1 MMTPNTNDCDSP
13 NDRYGSPE
21 AVVHPEGEE
30 SRVRSSTTLTVE
42 VVRERTVLSVCQA
55 LYVDSGNDKTVLCV
69 LAIGLKTNDDTPLF
83 AVNEEP
89 WCSLTKQQFRSP
101 QNTDLVKEIRRRAK
115 LVSRNS
121 VSATLPKPANWTK
134 SKSFEWLESNPVSEA
149 ADVEFL
155 TTEVLRVREVYKAMI
170 EEKERR
176 RVGESSA
183 VGTDASNARV
193 GGGAWRGNVPYMRII
208 MCLTEDDVKALFLA
222 RANGLSRSELDARN
236 CDSR

>member
-1 MMTPNTNDCDSP
+1 MMTPNSNEDCDCLI
-13 NDRYGSPE
+13 DRNTSSPE
-21 AVVHPEGEE
+21 AADHREE
-30 SRVRSSTTLTVE
+30 EENRVRSATTVPVE
-42 VVRERTVLSVCQA
+42 VVGETTLLPAVCQA

-69 LAIGLKTNDDTPLF
+69 LAIGLKKNDGTPLF
-83 AVNEEP
+83 TVNEEP

-101 QNTDLVKEIRRRAK
+101 KNADMVKEIRRRAK
-115 LVSRNS
+115 SVSRNS
-121 VSATLPKPANWTK
+121 MSATLPMPANWTK
-134 SKSFEWLESNPVSEA
+134 SQLFEWLERNPVSEA

-155 TTEVLRVREVYKAMI
+155 TTEVLRVREVYNAML
-170 EEKERR
+170 EEKARLIR
-176 RVGESSA
+176 
-183 VGTDASNARV
+183 TDASNERV

>member
-1 MMTPNTNDCDSP
+1 M
-13 NDRYGSPE
+13 E
-21 AVVHPEGEE
+21 VVH
-30 SRVRSSTTLTVE
+30 
-42 VVRERTVLSVCQA
+42 ERTVLPVCQA
-55 LYVDSGNDKTVLCV
+55 LYVDSGTDKTVLCV
-69 LAIGLKTNDDTPLF
+69 LAIGLKTNDDKPLF

-89 WCSLTKQQFRSP
+89 WCSLTNQQFRSP
-101 QNTDLVKEIRRRAK
+101 KNTDMLKEIRRRAR

-121 VSATLPKPANWTK
+121 VSATLPKAKNWTK
-134 SKSFEWLESNPVSEA
+134 SHMFEWLERNPVSEA

-155 TTEVLRVREVYKAMI
+155 TTEVLRVREVYTTML

-176 RVGESSA
+176 QVRVSSV
-183 VGTDASNARV
+183 VGTDASNGRV